1 VTATDISTAGAAE
14 TQTVPPV
21 TTLRAFGLDVE
32 CTAPLGSLAAAAGA
46 ALPRRVTLDVHAPGE
61 LKDAWPRESRML
73 VDRSFR
79 AGRPMMRVE
88 AHPEHGYRIW
98 APGHGR
104 HLISADGTSV
114 HSVVP
119 RPPDSRWQRL
129 LLAQPLPLAAL
140 LQGLELF
147 HASAVE
153 LGGRTVAFV
162 AASGTGKTSL
172 AAHLV
177 AGGAGFVTDDVLA
190 LEAADG
196 TVVAHPGANV
206 LHLSE
211 AEIASM
217 APEKRACLGAAVGQS
232 DKTHLRVPVSGE
244 ARQLAAVYFLE
255 RSSGFGELV
264 VRELAPP
271 EPRRLLASTFVSYVN
286 LPSRLIAQL
295 DFCAEFAT
303 AVRAFD
309 VRVPLDFGAASLAEQ
324 IREHGEREL

>member
-1 VTATDISTAGAAE
+1 VTATDISTAGTAE
-14 TQTVPPV
+14 SLTVPPAK
-21 TTLRAFGLDVE
+21 TLRAFGLDVE
-32 CTAPLGSLAAAAGA
+32 CAAPFGSLATATGVAM
-46 ALPRRVTLDVHAPGE
+46 PRRVRLDVHPPGD
-61 LKDAWPRESRML
+61 LKDVWPPESRTL

-88 AHPEHGYRIW
+88 AHPELGYRIW

-104 HLISADGTSV
+104 HLVSADGASID
-114 HSVVP
+114 SVVP
-119 RPPDSRWQRL
+119 RAPDIRWQRL

-153 LGGRTVAFV
+153 LDGRTVAFV

-190 LEAADG
+190 LEAVAG

-211 AEIASM
+211 AELSAM
-217 APEKRACLGAAVGQS
+217 EPQKRVRLGAAVGQS
-232 DKTHLRVPVSGE
+232 DKTHLRVPVSGHE
-244 ARQLAAVYFLE
+244 RQLAAVYFLE
-255 RSSGFGELV
+255 RSSDFGELAV
-264 VRELAPP
+264 HELAPP
-271 EPRRLLASTFVSYVN
+271 EPRRLLASTFVSYVD

-295 DFCAEFAT
+295 DFCAEFAR

-309 VRVPLDFGAASLAEQ
+309 VRVPLGFGAASLAEQ